1 MTSKKTS
8 IIISI
13 EFSDKEFPAIVLQS
27 LEPENNQ
34 LDENSSVQ
42 MQQKDQELL
51 IEYSSRS
58 SLTTVRNTIDDIL
71 STINTSENIYRT
83 VKRNRDN
90 QQSLQKRKKL

>member
-1 MTSKKTS
+1 MTSEKTS

-83 VKRNRDN
+83 VKRN
-90 QQSLQKRKKL
+90 KG